1 MRIVN
6 TSQLPLTPSMSV
18 NVFAGRG
25 VVFCQADP
33 TPDKLCCREYLM
45 EDSRLT
51 ETLMHYLN
59 DLRGTEHIH
68 SQKYTL
74 DFIDYCLR
82 LL

>member
-1 MRIVN
+1 
-6 TSQLPLTPSMSV
+6 
-18 NVFAGRG
+18 
-25 VVFCQADP
+25 
-33 TPDKLCCREYLM
+33 M

-59 DLRGTEHIH
+59 DLRGTEHIR
-68 SQKYTL
+68 SQKYTPL